1 MPMRNGRFKKVRG
14 SYMINFVGILCRFF
28 FCVGMEATHALNK
41 SSGGGGGT
49 LAVKQLY
56 PYLLYFALTINTAF
70 CNTCRGSGKGVGN

>member
-1 MPMRNGRFKKVRG
+1 MPMRNGRYIKVRG
-14 SYMINFVGILCRFF
+14 SYMINFVRILCRFF

-56 PYLLYFALTINTAF
+56 PYLLYFALTINMAF